1 MQSFVEF
8 AKGLMNRKILFS
20 KISMFSKLHIDKL
33 DYFQSIT
40 KDGKKVFLKKLCL
53 KRKKRFITGLFCLIT
68 ATLD

>member
-1 MQSFVEF
+1 
-8 AKGLMNRKILFS
+8 
-20 KISMFSKLHIDKL
+20 MFSKLHIDKL
-33 DYFQSIT
+33 DFFHSIT